1 MIIFNPPNFLE
12 KTFNKMAKILQRIKN
27 LTENEGITIGKLERV
42 IGASKGVLSRAINN
56 DTDIQAKW
64 LEIIADNYPHYS
76 AEWLLTGK
84 GAMLKSETSSMASD
98 ETPDESPNAALNTLK
113 GIIKEQAL
121 DIARLELEVSTL
133 KKRLE
138 NG

>member
-1 MIIFNPPNFLE
+1 MCKSLINNRF
-12 KTFNKMAKILQRIKN
+12 IKA
-27 LTENEGITIGKLERV
+27 IDTILERENMLT
-42 IGASKGVLSRAINN
+42 KGVLSQNLGISQQKFTEILKGRMNVGADLLASLI
-56 DTDIQAKW
+56 TSYPDIS
-64 LEIIADNYPHYS
+64 AD
-76 AEWLLTGK
+76 WLLTGS
-84 GAMLKSETSSMASD
+84 GSMTRSNVASVPSD